1 MTDKPMAFQW
11 MEAAMESDLPAPA
24 RHVFMVIAKRYN
36 IEKGAFP
43 SYPCLARDTGL
54 CLKTVQ
60 NHVKLL
66 VSLGWLTVHKESGR
80 VNHYT
85 PSPVTD
91 ATHPST
97 RVPSTT
103 AT

>member
-43 SYPCLARDTGL
+43 SYACLAKDTGS
-54 CLKTVQ
+54 CRATWTV
-60 NHVKLL
+60 
-66 VSLGWLTVHKESGR
+66 SG
-80 VNHYT
+80 YL
-85 PSPVTD
+85 
-91 ATHPST
+91 A
-97 RVPSTT
+97 
-103 AT
+103 